1 MPPRRITRSRYQQ
14 VGPYLRSSNKYVGVK
29 VPQYIKYMNY
39 DTAFKELNKAKKLL
53 EAADKKYTPMRHIPL
68 HIAKTVNA
76 IYHKQLKLET
86 HINELSALHHT
97 DQRS

>member
-1 MPPRRITRSRYQQ
+1 MPPRRITRSRQ
-14 VGPYLRSSNKYVGVK
+14 GPYLRSSNKYVGVK
-29 VPQYIKYMNY
+29 VPQYMKYMDY
-39 DTAFKELNKAKKLL
+39 DTAFKALVKVRKQL
-53 EAADKKYTPMRHIPL
+53 ETADKKYTPMSNIPL

-76 IYHKQLKLET
+76 MYHKQLKLET